1 MTLDFTPFKAFSV
14 GFDDL
19 FNELSK
25 IKTVGYPPY
34 NIEKVKDGE
43 YKISMALAGFGKS
56 EIDVTVKENV
66 LKVKGKKDKSSVSD
80 FLYKGIG
87 ERSFEQA
94 FKLAEY
100 TNVVKADYKDVFLK
114 YLWNK
119 NFQKKNKKRK
129 LKYLN

>member
-56 EIDVTVKENV
+56 EIDVTVK
-66 LKVKGKKDKSSVSD
+66 GGA
-80 FLYKGIG
+80 FLSTMG
-87 ERSFEQA
+87 SA
-94 FKLAEY
+94 L
-100 TNVVKADYKDVFLK
+100 
-114 YLWNK
+114 
-119 NFQKKNKKRK
+119 
-129 LKYLN
+129 

>member
-1 MTLDFTPFKAFSV
+1 MTLDFTPFKAFSI

-25 IKTVGYPPY
+25 VKTIGYPPY

-66 LKVKGKKDKSSVSD
+66 LKIKGKKDKSSAGD

-100 TNVVKADYKDVFLK
+100 TNVVKADYKDGVLEVSVE
-114 YLWNK
+114 
-119 NFQKKNKKRK
+119 QKLPEEKQEKKVK
-129 LKYLN
+129 IS

>member
-1 MTLDFTPFKAFSV
+1 MTLDLNPFKAFSI

-19 FNELSK
+19 FEEMSNF
-25 IKTVGYPPY
+25 KTIGYPPY
-34 NIEKVKDGE
+34 NIEKIKDGE

-56 EIDVTVKENV
+56 EIDVTVKENI
-66 LKVKGKKDKSSVSD
+66 LKIKGKKEKSSKIGD

-100 TNVVKADYKDVFLK
+100 TNVMKADYKDGILEVSLE
-114 YLWNK
+114 
-119 NFQKKNKKRK
+119 QKLPEDKKEK
-129 LKYLN
+129 KVDIE

>member
-1 MTLDFTPFKAFSV
+1 MTLDFTPFKAFSI

-25 IKTVGYPPY
+25 VKTIGYPPY

-66 LKVKGKKDKSSVSD
+66 LKIKGKKDKSSTGD

-100 TNVVKADYKDVFLK
+100 TNVVKADYKDGILEVSVE
-114 YLWNK
+114 
-119 NFQKKNKKRK
+119 QKLPEEKQEKKVK
-129 LKYLN
+129 IS

>member
-1 MTLDFTPFKAFSV
+1 MTLDFTPFKAFSI

-25 IKTVGYPPY
+25 VKTIGYPPY

-66 LKVKGKKDKSSVSD
+66 LKIKGKKDKSSAGD

-100 TNVVKADYKDVFLK
+100 TNVVKADYKDGILEVSLE
-114 YLWNK
+114 
-119 NFQKKNKKRK
+119 QKLPEEKQEKKVK
-129 LKYLN
+129 IS